1 MTRNIN
7 ARLKEVIEKTG
18 YSIIDF
24 SKKID
29 ISRQTLYY
37 ILNKDAKPGFEVIN
51 GMAIN
56 LPWLNLRWLITGEG
70 NMNLETELRINEELR
85 HEVDQL
91 RERLETYQA
100 KIEGMEAARERK
112 EKMLEEL
119 VNMVRDLMA
128 RNKD

>member
-7 ARLKEVIEKTG
+7 TRLKDVIEKTG

-29 ISRQTLYY
+29 VSRQTLYY
-37 ILNKDAKPGFEVIN
+37 ILSKDAKPGFEVIHGIAMN
-51 GMAIN
+51 F
-56 LPWLNLRWLITGEG
+56 PWLNLRWLITGEG
-70 NMNLETELRINEELR
+70 TMNLETESKTNEELR
-85 HEVDQL
+85 LEVAEL
-91 RERLETYQA
+91 RERLEQNQV